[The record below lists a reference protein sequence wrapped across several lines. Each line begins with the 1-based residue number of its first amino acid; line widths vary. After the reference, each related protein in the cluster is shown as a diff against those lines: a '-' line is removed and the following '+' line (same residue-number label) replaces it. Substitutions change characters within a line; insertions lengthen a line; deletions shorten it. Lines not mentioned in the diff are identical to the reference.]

1 MITEGETYL
10 VAGRHSPFRHLQGVL
25 AASGRLTLGGGL
37 RLTIFAA
44 LFLVLV
50 LVLVLVFSPRKAAA
64 FAVKAHS
71 VESSVVCI

>member
-50 LVLVLVFSPRKAAA
+50 LVLVFSPRKAAA

>member
-50 LVLVLVFSPRKAAA
+50 LVLVFSPRKAAA
-64 FAVKAHS
+64 FAAKAHS
-71 VESSVVCI
+71 VESTVVCI

>member
-10 VAGRHSPFRHLQGVL
+10 VTGRHGPFRHLRVVL
-25 AASGRLTLGGGL
+25 AAATGRLTLGGGL

-50 LVLVLVFSPRKAAA
+50 LVLVFSPRKAAA
-64 FAVKAHS
+64 FAAKAHS
-71 VESSVVCI
+71 VESTVVCI